1 MPSAAHTFA
10 VKVSRQTQKAGTTS
24 QTSVIAAN
32 AYDRGGLTPLFML
45 ILLCAFLE
53 IDEATLSSREHE
65 VLLYLA
71 QSKSNKVFAR
81 LCKISHLK
89 AILGGRPSSRLAAI
103 TPDPSRYSTVDVALA
118 GDTKVLF
125 AELLRAFTASS

>member
-10 VKVSRQTQKAGTTS
+10 VKVSMQTQKAGTTS
-24 QTSVIAAN
+24 QTSVIAVD

-71 QSKSNKVFAR
+71 QGKSTKVFAR
-81 LCKISHLK
+81 LCKISQTTVKVHLK
-89 AILGGRPSSRLAAI
+89 AILGGRPSSRLAAR
-103 TPDPSRYSTVDVALA
+103 TPDPSRYSTVGRRHEGIV
-118 GDTKVLF
+118 
-125 AELLRAFTASS
+125 R